1 MKADATD
8 YDPGDEV
15 QEVIDA
21 LLADEDF
28 MASLDRLIDDADQ
41 KQEWMATVIEEDDAG
56 GFWKTCLG
64 WVGIEVRIYEQA
76 PEHSSIDDSAIQPTR

>member
-1 MKADATD
+1 MKAEMTD
-8 YDPGDEV
+8 YSPDDEV

-41 KQEWMATVIEEDDAG
+41 TQAWLEEVMQEQENVG
-56 GFWKTCLG
+56 GLWQMCLHCL
-64 WVGIEVRIYEQA
+64 GIEVRIYERDTENQA
-76 PEHSSIDDSAIQPTR
+76 T